1 MKAAIGTLK
10 EEKIERPVVAV
21 PVAPIET
28 ADEIRTTVDEFVC
41 LHEPKY
47 FMAVGNYYRNFTQVS
62 DEEVAEILRESEASK
77 KIE

>member
-1 MKAAIGTLK
+1 MKAAIATLK
-10 EEKIERPVVAV
+10 EEKIKKMVVAV

-47 FMAVGNYYRNFTQVS
+47 FMAVGNYYRNFTQLT
-62 DEEVAEILRESEASK
+62 DEEVAEILRESGARRR
-77 KIE
+77 